1 MNQLL
6 RVSMLALVVLTAC
19 ETRSRATELRDR
31 SRLRR
36 GATWVEKWNA
46 AQEKADLW
54 RERLELCFAA
64 RDGAET
70 SPISMTEVRAS
81 CDADTR
87 TLEGATRIDPTAD
100 QLGAR
105 WAREELKDAHLALVL
120 TCRAAT
126 GLPND
131 APAQLACAERN
142 LEAKTWPAARSAYLV
157 AFDHATP
164 EQQCFIVQRIDQ
176 NSPTAAQDVAP
187 LPLDVVRK
195 CRASASS
202 GSSIRTAEPIA
213 PRVEPT
219 ERAAPAPP
227 REAPV
232 DEEKREGPGLGLQL
246 NGDLGVGNQ
255 GLSLG
260 VGVGFSGE
268 RFALSAT
275 PGFGFASATTGTLS
289 VQTTSL
295 SLAVAAR
302 FYLQARR
309 EKELAAYLRPEVIFG
324 FASGNTA
331 GGVAFMSTMV
341 GFLGL
346 GAGVGGE
353 YLVTSRFGL
362 TLELGL
368 RALFTPTVD
377 AATLGVSGSLGVMLH
392 Q

>member
-1 MNQLL
+1 
-6 RVSMLALVVLTAC
+6 MLALVVLTAC

-87 TLEGATRIDPTAD
+87 TLEGATLIDPMAD

-142 LEAKTWPAARSAYLV
+142 LEAKTWPAARSAYLA
-157 AFDHATP
+157 AFDHGTP

-195 CRASASS
+195 CRASAS
-202 GSSIRTAEPIA
+202 GSNGRTTEPVA
-213 PRVEPT
+213 PRVERT
-219 ERAAPAPP
+219 ERATPAPQ

-232 DEEKREGPGLGLQL
+232 DEEKHEGPGSGLQL

-260 VGVGFSGE
+260 VGVGFSGQ

-275 PGFGFASATTGTLS
+275 PGFSFASASMGTLS

-295 SLAVAAR
+295 TLGIAAR
-302 FYLQARR
+302 FYLNERR
-309 EKELAAYLRPEVIFG
+309 EKELAAYLRPEVLFG
-324 FASGNTA
+324 FAAGSSS
-331 GGVAFMSTMV
+331 GGVTFTSAMV
-341 GFLGL
+341 GLLGL

-368 RALFTPTVD
+368 RALFTPAVD
-377 AATLGVSGSLGVMLH
+377 TATLGVSGSLGVMLH